1 MILKLFNGKF
11 LLLQIGIIIAFL
23 ALMMNHNVS
32 LYPPQGFGPLYGLVF
47 NWLQGHTLAIFIT
60 YFALLIIE
68 GLLLQLIVSYY
79 KLVPRDNFI
88 ILLVY
93 FLLSFSNPSLTSIN
107 PVVIAST
114 LTTWG
119 LFRLLSI
126 SELENTL
133 PNLFTAGFLFST
145 ASLVYGNMI
154 WFIVFLIIG
163 LMVLSLFRG
172 RELLIS
178 LISFAIPY
186 LFLLTYGFIFDQE
199 FIFWNQ
205 FHFNYGEWSFFS
217 NGIQL
222 WLSIATFFITILL
235 SIYAVVNVMLQL
247 FSKLIQ
253 IRKSTSLIFTLLIIS
268 TLLQFLSGPWWFSH
282 PTLIFIP
289 LSILL
294 SIFFAELKNTFY
306 FNLIILSIIILE
318 IVQLYYTNYAQA
330 LS

>member
-1 MILKLFNGKF
+1 MILKLFNGKYF
-11 LLLQIGIIIAFL
+11 IIQIGVILAFL
-23 ALMMNHNVS
+23 ALMMNHNIT
-32 LYPPQGFGPLYGLVF
+32 LYESQSFGPLYGLIYG
-47 NWLQGHTLAIFIT
+47 WLEGHTYAIIIT

-79 KLVPRDNFI
+79 SLVPRNNYI
-88 ILLVY
+88 ILLIW
-93 FLLSFSNPSLTSIN
+93 FLLSFSNPSLIAIN
-107 PVVIAST
+107 PVIIATVFMS
-114 LTTWG
+114 WG

-145 ASLVYGNMI
+145 ASLIYGNMI
-154 WFIVFLIIG
+154 WYIVFLIIG

-172 RELLIS
+172 RELMIS
-178 LISFAIPY
+178 LISFALPY
-186 LFLLTYGFIFDQE
+186 VFLLTYGFVFNQE
-199 FIFWNQ
+199 YIFWNL

-222 WLSIATFFITILL
+222 WLSIITFIIIILL
-235 SIYAVVNVMLQL
+235 SIYSVSSVMLQL

-253 IRKSTSLIFTLLIIS
+253 IRKSTSLIFVLLIIN

-294 SIFFAELKNTFY
+294 SIFFTEQKKTFY
-306 FNLIILSIIILE
+306 LDLVLLSIIILE
-318 IVQLYYTNYAQA
+318 IFQLYYTNYA
-330 LS
+330 